1 MGVLTLRVVANIHPG
16 QERDYQED
24 NFIIGID
31 PTREDW
37 NVIKTEQYSPNEWGS
52 MLVLADGMG
61 GLNAGEVASQ
71 KAVDGYKEYILQRRG
86 SAPPYAHAQALL
98 VDAILHANKKILDYA
113 VDNPETKGMGTTIVA
128 AWIVQDMMHLAWS
141 GDSRC
146 YIYNSGH
153 LRQIN
158 SDHSYVQ
165 ELVNKKEISPED
177 AFYHPKKNIIT
188 QSLGDVGL
196 APSPEYRSEKLR
208 DGDRILLCSDGLNS
222 MLMDEQIEA
231 YMAGSDIRDCANQLV
246 DAANRAGGFDNITVL
261 LAEVLSVGDAAVI
274 PEPLEQIG
282 GNGGSVVPS
291 PSGKTLIN
299 FKLTKKTAKSIFLAL
314 LVLALGAIV
323 WFSIKNFA
331 LDIPINNQ
339 LSVQDSLGAPQN
351 APPISLKK
359 DTATNLIKNFEKE
372 LEEKGKDKNN
382 GKDKGDDNKKGRGSD
397 NPAHVHVDPQPQ
409 IDPTKLLVAYIDEAQ
424 SVVKQS
430 SGPESYYL
438 SRMKDDPTNV
448 DHVCKYINLL
458 INANNP
464 KAAVQSLIR
473 YASENICKGKIN
485 PGPQG
490 NNIEKMGDV
499 REALEKK
506 KGQVNWG
513 VLIGSF
519 GPIENAQKSRDVL
532 KLDGYPTKIIRKDN
546 KGRYC
551 LVIECPACM
560 NEKEAKDKVKRLKAH
575 KNGAKQSEKIA
586 WNNRTKD
593 WTIFS
598 YKQSDVVE

>member
-323 WFSIKNFA
+323 WFSIK
-331 LDIPINNQ
+331 
-339 LSVQDSLGAPQN
+339 
-351 APPISLKK
+351 ISL
-359 DTATNLIKNFEKE
+359 
-372 LEEKGKDKNN
+372 
-382 GKDKGDDNKKGRGSD
+382 
-397 NPAHVHVDPQPQ
+397 
-409 IDPTKLLVAYIDEAQ
+409 
-424 SVVKQS
+424 
-430 SGPESYYL
+430 
-438 SRMKDDPTNV
+438 
-448 DHVCKYINLL
+448 
-458 INANNP
+458 
-464 KAAVQSLIR
+464 
-473 YASENICKGKIN
+473 
-485 PGPQG
+485 
-490 NNIEKMGDV
+490 
-499 REALEKK
+499 
-506 KGQVNWG
+506 
-513 VLIGSF
+513 
-519 GPIENAQKSRDVL
+519 
-532 KLDGYPTKIIRKDN
+532 
-546 KGRYC
+546 
-551 LVIECPACM
+551 
-560 NEKEAKDKVKRLKAH
+560 
-575 KNGAKQSEKIA
+575 
-586 WNNRTKD
+586 
-593 WTIFS
+593 
-598 YKQSDVVE
+598 